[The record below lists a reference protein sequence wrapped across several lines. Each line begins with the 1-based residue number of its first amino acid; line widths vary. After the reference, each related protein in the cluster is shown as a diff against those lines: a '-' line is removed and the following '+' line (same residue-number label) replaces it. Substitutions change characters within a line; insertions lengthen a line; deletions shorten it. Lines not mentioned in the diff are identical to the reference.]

1 MRPLGSEVAQHVEAL
16 ALKTPSS
23 VFTSVGSATRLL
35 ADGLDPYLQSI
46 HDSIRTLEEISW

>member
-35 ADGLDPYLQSI
+35 VDGLDPYLQSI